1 MIPPTKILINS
12 KQIMNKIMIIK
23 VNQNIHFPAVE
34 ARIVDLFTKANS
46 VNAPLMLL
54 YLLLAAWAW
63 V

>member
-46 VNAPLMLL
+46 VNAPLML
-54 YLLLAAWAW
+54 
-63 V
+63 